1 MRFTALL
8 AAVALLVCGQAGG
21 AQQARIASP
30 NSLSPAAPSPLR
42 SAVGGSIGG
51 PAASGAAAPKN
62 QQLRAESSPA
72 AERANRED
80 ARAAAPPAPRP
91 PQQASQGPAEKNAD
105 LDDVPGKFET

>member
-8 AAVALLVCGQAGG
+8 AAVAFLVCGLAGG
-21 AQQARIASP
+21 AQQASIPSP
-30 NSLSPAAPSPLR
+30 NSLSPASPSPLR
-42 SAVGGSIGG
+42 SAMRGSIGG
-51 PAASGAAAPKN
+51 PAASAAAAPKE
-62 QQLRAESSPA
+62 QELRAESPA
-72 AERANRED
+72 AEAGTSED